1 MPDRPGADAWLAVE
15 AAAAGLAFGS
25 LLEWASTAL
34 VGSFRPLDLADPYWR
49 GVPWLRTDTS
59 GFAAFI
65 VAAVCLLTSEYLR
78 LRRRRPA
85 ASAGAVPPTASAGA
99 APPTAPGAVPPV
111 ASAGAAPPTAPGAV
125 PPVASA
131 GAAPPTAPG
140 GAVLLAMAAAETVA
154 VLATGLF
161 GYLSV
166 NAVTHHYTLQIQ
178 ATHLLSWPTEGT
190 LRVVALLL
198 CIVSFGMVRYLR
210 PRIVARR

>member
-34 VGSFRPLDLADPYWR
+34 VGSFRPQYLADPYWR

-65 VAAVCLLTSEYLR
+65 VAGICLLSSEYLR
-78 LRRRRPA
+78 LRRRRRA
-85 ASAGAVPPTASAGA
+85 ASAGAVPPPSAGE
-99 APPTAPGAVPPV
+99 
-111 ASAGAAPPTAPGAV
+111 
-125 PPVASA
+125 
-131 GAAPPTAPG
+131 
-140 GAVLLAMAAAETVA
+140 AVLLAMAAAETVA

>member
-1 MPDRPGADAWLAVE
+1 MPDRPGGDGWLTVE

-85 ASAGAVPPTASAGA
+85 ASAGAVPP
-99 APPTAPGAVPPV
+99 V

-166 NAVTHHYTLQIQ
+166 NTVTHPATQQLQ

-190 LRVVALLL
+190 LRVAALLL

-210 PRIVARR
+210 PRIAAQR

>member
-1 MPDRPGADAWLAVE
+1 MPDRPAADAWLAVE

-34 VGSFRPLDLADPYWR
+34 VGSFRPQYLADPYWR

-65 VAAVCLLTSEYLR
+65 VAAICLLSSEYLR
-78 LRRRRPA
+78 LRRRRRA
-85 ASAGAVPPTASAGA
+85 ASAGAARLSPASAGA
-99 APPTAPGAVPPV
+99 ARLSP
-111 ASAGAAPPTAPGAV
+111 ASAGAARPSP
-125 PPVASA
+125 ASA
-131 GAAPPTAPG
+131 GE
-140 GAVLLAMAAAETVA
+140 GALLAMAAAETVA

-166 NAVTHHYTLQIQ
+166 NAVTHHFTLQIQ

-190 LRVVALLL
+190 LRVAALLL
-198 CIVSFGMVRYLR
+198 CIVSFGVVRYLR
-210 PRIVARR
+210 PRIAVRR

>member
-1 MPDRPGADAWLAVE
+1 MPDRPGGDGWLTVE

-85 ASAGAVPPTASAGA
+85 ASVGGMPPTASAGA
-99 APPTAPGAVPPV
+99 APPTV
-111 ASAGAAPPTAPGAV
+111 PGAV

-166 NAVTHHYTLQIQ
+166 NTVTHPATQQLQ

-190 LRVVALLL
+190 LRVAALLL
-198 CIVSFGMVRYLR
+198 CIISFGMVRYLR
-210 PRIVARR
+210 PRIAAQR

>member
-1 MPDRPGADAWLAVE
+1 MPDRPGGDAWLAVE

-59 GFAAFI
+59 GFAAFL

-78 LRRRRPA
+78 LRRRRSA
-85 ASAGAVPPTASAGA
+85 ASAGAVP
-99 APPTAPGAVPPV
+99 
-111 ASAGAAPPTAPGAV
+111 
-125 PPVASA
+125 
-131 GAAPPTAPG
+131 PPTAPG

-166 NAVTHHYTLQIQ
+166 NAVTHPATQQIQ

-190 LRVVALLL
+190 LRVAALLL

-210 PRIVARR
+210 PRIAARR

>member
-1 MPDRPGADAWLAVE
+1 MPDRPGAGAWLAVE

-34 VGSFRPLDLADPYWR
+34 VGSFRPLDLADPYWH

-65 VAAVCLLTSEYLR
+65 VAAICLLSSEYLR
-78 LRRRRPA
+78 LRRRRLA
-85 ASAGAVPPTASAGA
+85 ASAGPAQPSPASAGE
-99 APPTAPGAVPPV
+99 GA
-111 ASAGAAPPTAPGAV
+111 
-125 PPVASA
+125 
-131 GAAPPTAPG
+131 
-140 GAVLLAMAAAETVA
+140 LLAMAAAETVA

-166 NAVTHHYTLQIQ
+166 NAVTHHYTLQLQ

-190 LRVVALLL
+190 LRVAALLL
-198 CIVSFGMVRYLR
+198 SIVSFGMIRYLR

>member
-1 MPDRPGADAWLAVE
+1 MPDRPGGDGWLTVE

-111 ASAGAAPPTAPGAV
+111 ASAGAAPPTAPG
-125 PPVASA
+125 
-131 GAAPPTAPG
+131 

-166 NAVTHHYTLQIQ
+166 NAVTHHFTLQIQ

-190 LRVVALLL
+190 LRVAALLL

-210 PRIVARR
+210 PRIAAQR

>member
-1 MPDRPGADAWLAVE
+1 MPRMPDRPGADAWLAVE

-34 VGSFRPLDLADPYWR
+34 VGSFRPQYLADPYWR

-65 VAAVCLLTSEYLR
+65 VAGICLLSSEYLR
-78 LRRRRPA
+78 LRRRRRA
-85 ASAGAVPPTASAGA
+85 ASAGATRLSPASAGGGGVSPASAGA
-99 APPTAPGAVPPV
+99 ARLSP
-111 ASAGAAPPTAPGAV
+111 ASAGAARLSP
-125 PPVASA
+125 ASA
-131 GAAPPTAPG
+131 GAAQPSPASAG
-140 GAVLLAMAAAETVA
+140 EAALLAMAAAETVA

-166 NAVTHHYTLQIQ
+166 NAVTHHFTLQIQ

-190 LRVVALLL
+190 LRVAALLL
-198 CIVSFGMVRYLR
+198 CIVSFGVVRYLR
-210 PRIVARR
+210 PRI

>member
-1 MPDRPGADAWLAVE
+1 MPDRPGGDAWLAVE
-15 AAAAGLAFGS
+15 AATAGLAFGS

-49 GVPWLRTDTS
+49 VVPWLRTDTS

-65 VAAVCLLTSEYLR
+65 VAAVCLLSSEHLR
-78 LRRRRPA
+78 LRRRRSA
-85 ASAGAVPPTASAGA
+85 ASAGAVPP
-99 APPTAPGAVPPV
+99 
-111 ASAGAAPPTAPGAV
+111 
-125 PPVASA
+125 
-131 GAAPPTAPG
+131 PTAPG
-140 GAVLLAMAAAETVA
+140 GVLLAMAAAETVA

-166 NAVTHHYTLQIQ
+166 NAVTHPATQQIQ

-210 PRIVARR
+210 PRIAARC

>member
-1 MPDRPGADAWLAVE
+1 MPDRPGGDAWLAVE

-65 VAAVCLLTSEYLR
+65 VAAVCLLSSEYLR
-78 LRRRRPA
+78 LRRRRRA
-85 ASAGAVPPTASAGA
+85 ASAGAVPPPSAGE
-99 APPTAPGAVPPV
+99 
-111 ASAGAAPPTAPGAV
+111 
-125 PPVASA
+125 
-131 GAAPPTAPG
+131 
-140 GAVLLAMAAAETVA
+140 AVLLAMAAAETVA

-210 PRIVARR
+210 PRIVVRR

>member
-1 MPDRPGADAWLAVE
+1 MPDRPGGDAWLAVE

-65 VAAVCLLTSEYLR
+65 VAAVCLLSSEYLR
-78 LRRRRPA
+78 LRRRRRAASAGAAPPPPA
-85 ASAGAVPPTASAGA
+85 SAGTAPLSPASAGAVPPPSAGE
-99 APPTAPGAVPPV
+99 
-111 ASAGAAPPTAPGAV
+111 
-125 PPVASA
+125 
-131 GAAPPTAPG
+131 
-140 GAVLLAMAAAETVA
+140 AVLLAMAAAETVA

-198 CIVSFGMVRYLR
+198 CIVSFGMIRYLR

>member
-1 MPDRPGADAWLAVE
+1 MPDRPGGDACLAVE

-65 VAAVCLLTSEYLR
+65 VAAVCLLISEYLR
-78 LRRRRPA
+78 LRRRRRA
-85 ASAGAVPPTASAGA
+85 ASAGAVPPPPASAGTAPLSPASAGA
-99 APPTAPGAVPPV
+99 VPPPL
-111 ASAGAAPPTAPGAV
+111 AGE
-125 PPVASA
+125 
-131 GAAPPTAPG
+131 
-140 GAVLLAMAAAETVA
+140 AVLLAMAAAETVA

-210 PRIVARR
+210 PRIVVRR

>member
-1 MPDRPGADAWLAVE
+1 MPNRPGGDAWLAVE

-65 VAAVCLLTSEYLR
+65 IAAVCLLSSEYLR
-78 LRRRRPA
+78 LRRRR
-85 ASAGAVPPTASAGA
+85 SAASAGA
-99 APPTAPGAVPPV
+99 APPTASAGAVPPP
-111 ASAGAAPPTAPGAV
+111 A
-125 PPVASA
+125 
-131 GAAPPTAPG
+131 APG

-166 NAVTHHYTLQIQ
+166 NAVTHRATQQIQ

-198 CIVSFGMVRYLR
+198 CIVSFGTVRYLR
-210 PRIVARR
+210 PRIAARR

>member
-1 MPDRPGADAWLAVE
+1 MPDRPGGDGWLAVE
-15 AAAAGLAFGS
+15 AATAGLAFGS

-49 GVPWLRTDTS
+49 VVPWLRTDTS

-65 VAAVCLLTSEYLR
+65 VAAVCLLSSEYLR
-78 LRRRRPA
+78 LRRRRSAASAGAVPPA
-85 ASAGAVPPTASAGA
+85 ASAGAVPP
-99 APPTAPGAVPPV
+99 PTAL
-111 ASAGAAPPTAPGAV
+111 
-125 PPVASA
+125 
-131 GAAPPTAPG
+131 G

-166 NAVTHHYTLQIQ
+166 NAVTHPATQQIQ

-210 PRIVARR
+210 PRVVARR

>member
-34 VGSFRPLDLADPYWR
+34 VGSFRPQYLADPYWR

-65 VAAVCLLTSEYLR
+65 VAGICLLSSEYLR
-78 LRRRRPA
+78 LRRRRRA
-85 ASAGAVPPTASAGA
+85 ASAGAARLSPASAGA
-99 APPTAPGAVPPV
+99 ARLSP
-111 ASAGAAPPTAPGAV
+111 ASAGAARLSP
-125 PPVASA
+125 ASA
-131 GAAPPTAPG
+131 GEAA
-140 GAVLLAMAAAETVA
+140 LLAMAAAETVA

-161 GYLSV
+161 VYLSV
-166 NAVTHHYTLQIQ
+166 NAVTHHFTLQIQ

-190 LRVVALLL
+190 LRVAALLL
-198 CIVSFGMVRYLR
+198 CIVSFGVVRYLR
-210 PRIVARR
+210 PRIAVRR

>member
-1 MPDRPGADAWLAVE
+1 MPDRPAADAWLAVE

-34 VGSFRPLDLADPYWR
+34 IGSFRPQYLADPYWR

-65 VAAVCLLTSEYLR
+65 VAAICLLSSEYLR
-78 LRRRRPA
+78 LRRRRRA
-85 ASAGAVPPTASAGA
+85 ASAGAARVSPASAGA
-99 APPTAPGAVPPV
+99 ARLSP
-111 ASAGAAPPTAPGAV
+111 ASAGAARV
-125 PPVASA
+125 SSASA
-131 GAAPPTAPG
+131 GE
-140 GAVLLAMAAAETVA
+140 GALLAMAAAETVA

-166 NAVTHHYTLQIQ
+166 NAVTHHFTLQIQ

-190 LRVVALLL
+190 LRVAALLL
-198 CIVSFGMVRYLR
+198 CIVSFGVVRYLR
-210 PRIVARR
+210 PRIAVRR

>member
-1 MPDRPGADAWLAVE
+1 MPDRPVAGAWLAVE

-34 VGSFRPLDLADPYWR
+34 VGSFRPQDLADPYWR

-59 GFAAFI
+59 GFVAFI
-65 VAAVCLLTSEYLR
+65 VAAICVLSSEYLR
-78 LRRRRPA
+78 LRRRRRA
-85 ASAGAVPPTASAGA
+85 ASAGPAPSPASSGEGA
-99 APPTAPGAVPPV
+99 
-111 ASAGAAPPTAPGAV
+111 
-125 PPVASA
+125 
-131 GAAPPTAPG
+131 
-140 GAVLLAMAAAETVA
+140 LLAMAAAETVA

-190 LRVVALLL
+190 LRVAALLL
-198 CIVSFGMVRYLR
+198 GIVSFGMIRYLR
-210 PRIVARR
+210 PRIAAQR

>member
-1 MPDRPGADAWLAVE
+1 MPDRPGGDAWLAVE
-15 AAAAGLAFGS
+15 AATAGLAFGS

-49 GVPWLRTDTS
+49 VVPWLRTDTS

-65 VAAVCLLTSEYLR
+65 VAAVCLLSSEHLR
-78 LRRRRPA
+78 LRRRRSA
-85 ASAGAVPPTASAGA
+85 ASAGAVP
-99 APPTAPGAVPPV
+99 
-111 ASAGAAPPTAPGAV
+111 
-125 PPVASA
+125 
-131 GAAPPTAPG
+131 PPTAPG

-166 NAVTHHYTLQIQ
+166 NAVTHPATQQIQ

-190 LRVVALLL
+190 LRVAALLL

-210 PRIVARR
+210 PRIAARR

>member
-1 MPDRPGADAWLAVE
+1 MPDRPGSGGWLAVE
-15 AAAAGLAFGS
+15 AAAAGLAFGG

-34 VGSFRPLDLADPYWR
+34 VGSFRPQDLAGPYWR

-65 VAAVCLLTSEYLR
+65 VAAICLLTSEYLR
-78 LRRRRPA
+78 LRRRRRPASRGAGEPPA
-85 ASAGAVPPTASAGA
+85 APVPGE
-99 APPTAPGAVPPV
+99 V
-111 ASAGAAPPTAPGAV
+111 A
-125 PPVASA
+125 
-131 GAAPPTAPG
+131 
-140 GAVLLAMAAAETVA
+140 LLAMAASETVA

-166 NAVTHHYTLQIQ
+166 NAVTHHFTLQLQ

-198 CIVSFGMVRYLR
+198 CVVSFGAFRYLR
-210 PRIVARR
+210 PGIVAGRERSASSSPGQSR

>member
-1 MPDRPGADAWLAVE
+1 MPDRPGGDAWLAVE
-15 AAAAGLAFGS
+15 AATAGLAFGS

-49 GVPWLRTDTS
+49 VVPWLRTDTS

-65 VAAVCLLTSEYLR
+65 VAAICLLSSEYLR
-78 LRRRRPA
+78 LRRQRRTASAEAARLSP
-85 ASAGAVPPTASAGA
+85 ASAGEGS
-99 APPTAPGAVPPV
+99 
-111 ASAGAAPPTAPGAV
+111 
-125 PPVASA
+125 
-131 GAAPPTAPG
+131 
-140 GAVLLAMAAAETVA
+140 LLAMAAAETVA

-166 NAVTHHYTLQIQ
+166 NAVTHPATQQIQ

-210 PRIVARR
+210 PRIAARC

>member
-1 MPDRPGADAWLAVE
+1 MPDRPGGDGWLTVE

-65 VAAVCLLTSEYLR
+65 VAAVCLLISEYLR
-78 LRRRRPA
+78 LRRRRRA
-85 ASAGAVPPTASAGA
+85 ASAGAVPPPLAGE
-99 APPTAPGAVPPV
+99 
-111 ASAGAAPPTAPGAV
+111 
-125 PPVASA
+125 
-131 GAAPPTAPG
+131 
-140 GAVLLAMAAAETVA
+140 AVLLAMAAAETVA

-190 LRVVALLL
+190 LRVAALSL

>member
-1 MPDRPGADAWLAVE
+1 MPDRPGGDAWLAVE

-65 VAAVCLLTSEYLR
+65 VAAVCLLSSEYLR
-78 LRRRRPA
+78 LRRRRRA
-85 ASAGAVPPTASAGA
+85 ASAGAVPPPPASAGTAPLSPASAGA
-99 APPTAPGAVPPV
+99 VPPPL
-111 ASAGAAPPTAPGAV
+111 AGE
-125 PPVASA
+125 
-131 GAAPPTAPG
+131 
-140 GAVLLAMAAAETVA
+140 AVLLAMAAAETVA

-210 PRIVARR
+210 PRIVVRR

>member
-1 MPDRPGADAWLAVE
+1 MPDRPGGDAWLAVE
-15 AAAAGLAFGS
+15 AATAGLAFGS

-49 GVPWLRTDTS
+49 VVPWLRTDTS

-65 VAAVCLLTSEYLR
+65 VAAVCLLSSEYLR
-78 LRRRRPA
+78 LRRRRSA
-85 ASAGAVPPTASAGA
+85 ASAGTTPRAASPEAV
-99 APPTAPGAVPPV
+99 PPTAPGAVP
-111 ASAGAAPPTAPGAV
+111 
-125 PPVASA
+125 
-131 GAAPPTAPG
+131 PPTAPG

-166 NAVTHHYTLQIQ
+166 NAVTHPATQQIQ

>member
-1 MPDRPGADAWLAVE
+1 MPDRPGADGWLAVE

-34 VGSFRPLDLADPYWR
+34 VGSFRPLGLADPYWR

-65 VAAVCLLTSEYLR
+65 VAAVCLLSSEYLR
-78 LRRRRPA
+78 LRRRRSAPSARAVPPA
-85 ASAGAVPPTASAGA
+85 ASAGAVPPAASAGA
-99 APPTAPGAVPPV
+99 VPPPTV
-111 ASAGAAPPTAPGAV
+111 
-125 PPVASA
+125 
-131 GAAPPTAPG
+131 PG

-166 NAVTHHYTLQIQ
+166 NAVTHPATQQIQ

-210 PRIVARR
+210 PGIVARR

>member
-1 MPDRPGADAWLAVE
+1 MPDRPGGAGWLTVE

-34 VGSFRPLDLADPYWR
+34 VGSFRPLDLADPYWS

-78 LRRRRPA
+78 LRRRRSAASVGAVPQA
-85 ASAGAVPPTASAGA
+85 ASAGGV
-99 APPTAPGAVPPV
+99 
-111 ASAGAAPPTAPGAV
+111 PPTAPGAV

-166 NAVTHHYTLQIQ
+166 NTVTHPATQQLQ

-190 LRVVALLL
+190 LRVAALLL

-210 PRIVARR
+210 PRIAAQR

>member
-1 MPDRPGADAWLAVE
+1 MPDRPGGDGWLTVE

-111 ASAGAAPPTAPGAV
+111 ASAGAAPPTAPG
-125 PPVASA
+125 
-131 GAAPPTAPG
+131 